1 MSSIKM
7 SFHNEEVI
15 VKMYDTPT
23 SEDFLSLLP
32 LTLTFED
39 YAGTEKMSNLPKK
52 LTKEKAPRL

>member
-1 MSSIKM
+1 
-7 SFHNEEVI
+7 
-15 VKMYDTPT
+15 MYDTPQLAKI
-23 SEDFLSLLP
+23 FLSLFP

>member
-7 SFHNEEVI
+7 TFHNEEVI

-32 LTLTFED
+32 LKLTFED
-39 YAGTEKMSNLPKK
+39 YAGTERLAICPKN
-52 LTKEKAPRL
+52 